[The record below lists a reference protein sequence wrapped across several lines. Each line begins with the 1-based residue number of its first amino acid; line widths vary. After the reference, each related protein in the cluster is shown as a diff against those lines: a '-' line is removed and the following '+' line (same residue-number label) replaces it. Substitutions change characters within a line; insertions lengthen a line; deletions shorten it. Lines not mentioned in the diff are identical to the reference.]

1 MTGREKEPPETEATL
16 VTMARYSGHGL
27 TFALSVGLFLLAGW
41 WLDGRLGTTPLLT
54 IVGAMVGA
62 AAGFYSMLQHL
73 LFFPREAEERKRVEA
88 AGGSK
93 DESAGASDPRP
104 DAGPRTEDRD

>member
-1 MTGREKEPPETEATL
+1 MTDGEKEPPETEATL

-27 TFALSVGLFLLAGW
+27 TLALSVGLFLLLGW

-73 LFFPREAEERKRVEA
+73 LFFPREAEEKRRNE
-88 AGGSK
+88 
-93 DESAGASDPRP
+93 
-104 DAGPRTEDRD
+104 EDRE